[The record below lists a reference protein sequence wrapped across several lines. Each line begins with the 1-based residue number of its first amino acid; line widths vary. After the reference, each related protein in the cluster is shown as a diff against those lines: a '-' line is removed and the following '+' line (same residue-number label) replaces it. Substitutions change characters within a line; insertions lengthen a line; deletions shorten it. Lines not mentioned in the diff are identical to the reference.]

1 MESQAACCAPGTFLK
16 KSGTKFPQDETCTSC
31 PTGYLSAFGE
41 EFCNACNVCKKQYS
55 AAGATACKT
64 CGSSPGEY
72 WVQKQDAVTGECISC
87 PTGRVLAA
95 EGIPLDM
102 RRRRLQ
108 IPGGD
113 SESDNYNQR
122 KLGMKTHTRKLAAQM
137 NMKTS
142 CEDYMEKQCDICDS
156 KPQQQQK

>member
-72 WVQKQDAVTGECISC
+72 WVQETGAVTGDCVLC
-87 PTGRVLAA
+87 PTGKVLPA
-95 EGIPLDM
+95 EKISM
-102 RRRRLQ
+102 ARRRLQ

-113 SESDNYNQR
+113 SENDNYNQD
-122 KLGMKTHTRKLAAQM
+122 KLGMKTRTRRLAEM
-137 NMKTS
+137 VEMKS
-142 CEDYMEKQCDICDS
+142 KCDDYQAKQCDICDS